1 MTFIQIGTAE
11 NVYAIFLC
19 FILKSYLMLMRKA
32 LYSLTFFFRKYV
44 FGGPGVEG
52 LLYSQFVC
60 LENLFR
66 GTVFITVNALLFIHN
81 AFGLVATTSTNRL
94 ESYPI

>member
-1 MTFIQIGTAE
+1 MVFIKIGTAE

-32 LYSLTFFFRKYV
+32 LYSLTFFRKYV

-60 LENLFR
+60 LGNLFR

-81 AFGLVATTSTNRL
+81 AFGLVATISTNRL
-94 ESYPI
+94 VSYPI